1 MRRRKQTKTTAIKNG
16 ENSHMDSLLKEFAQ
30 IHSHKSSVVYAA
42 SGTQYMFSIC
52 KKEPEIAQ

>member
-1 MRRRKQTKTTAIKNG
+1 
-16 ENSHMDSLLKEFAQ
+16 MDSLLKEFAQ

>member
-1 MRRRKQTKTTAIKNG
+1 MG
-16 ENSHMDSLLKEFAQ
+16 SLLKEFAQ
-30 IHSHKSSVVYAA
+30 IHSHNSSVVYAA